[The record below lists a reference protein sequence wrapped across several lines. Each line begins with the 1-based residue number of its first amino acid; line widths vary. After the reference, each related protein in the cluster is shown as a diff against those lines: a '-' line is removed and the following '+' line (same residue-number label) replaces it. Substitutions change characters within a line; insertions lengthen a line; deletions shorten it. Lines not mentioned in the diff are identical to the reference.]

1 EQQPGKSVD
10 DYLHAMQTLASR
22 LRKPMPERHLVKV
35 MKKGLRE
42 GIARFMYAMQLLT
55 VDELRQE
62 SLEVERTFG
71 RRARAQFPPPTRYQ
85 GAERNR
91 VSEGVENIHF
101 YLCPYLEQTAYLG
114 VDFWRAFDL
123 APAVVGDIPAQG
135 VKKAEE
141 VHAREM
147 EHYADQEDDD
157 EEKTDPE
164 SWTLSEAENREL
176 EAIKQRSLTFE
187 KDGLG
192 TTGLE
197 KHSIELVEG
206 SKIFKDRPYFDL
218 LGFVVGGGRLSM
230 DPGRVAAIRRMPEPR
245 SMKEGRAF
253 LGTAGWYRRFV
264 RNFATLAA
272 PLTESLK
279 KTGNKFSLSP
289 EAQLAVE

>member
-1 EQQPGKSVD
+1 EQQSGESVD

-42 GIARFMYAMQLLT
+42 GIARFVYAMELLT

-62 SLEVERTFG
+62 SLEVERSFG
-71 RRARAQFPPPTRYQ
+71 RKSRTQFLQPTRYQ

-91 VSEGVENIHF
+91 VSEAFAPEPEEDEG
-101 YLCPYLEQTAYLG
+101 EQPLQQAAYLG
-114 VDFWRAFDL
+114 VDFWRKFEL
-123 APAVVGDIPAQG
+123 APAVVGNCSIQG
-135 VKKAEE
+135 VKAEE
-141 VHAREM
+141 IHAREM
-147 EHYADQEDDD
+147 EHYVDQEGDD
-157 EEKTDPE
+157 EEKADPE
-164 SWTLSEAENREL
+164 SWTLSEAGTREL
-176 EAIKQRSLTFE
+176 EDIKKVFLTFE

-197 KHSIELVEG
+197 KHTIERVAGAKSLT
-206 SKIFKDRPYFDL
+206 Y

-245 SMKEGRAF
+245 SMKELRAF

-279 KTGNKFSLSP
+279 MTGNKFSLSP
-289 EAQLAVE
+289 EAQQAVE